1 MRNILYNNKCFIK
14 WVPFL
19 FVIISGV
26 IFLMISQAPC
36 KTVDRIVAIV
46 NEEIITLTEL
56 DDAVNSFL
64 KKTIDVVQMKGG
76 HGALDQ
82 IKREILNRIIDEKL
96 IEYEIKRL
104 GIMVSQRDLD
114 DTVEK
119 ILKENSMSKQ
129 YFIDRLKTKGISL
142 DRYKDQMKREMEKAR
157 FINHEIKAKIT
168 LNEDELKK
176 YYTENT
182 DSFQDVK
189 EVKVQHILLSFPSD
203 ADDARIKGVY
213 EDAVEL
219 LIKINN
225 GEDFGK
231 LAKEYS
237 HESSADSG
245 GVMGWFKRGEITP
258 FLEKIVFDLE
268 VGEVS
273 DVIKSSLGYHIIKLM
288 DRKEEGIKPFEEV
301 KGEIQSIVYSQKV
314 EKELIE
320 KLKEMRKRSFVK
332 IKL

>member
-1 MRNILYNNKCFIK
+1 
-14 WVPFL
+14 
-19 FVIISGV
+19 
-26 IFLMISQAPC
+26 
-36 KTVDRIVAIV
+36 
-46 NEEIITLTEL
+46 
-56 DDAVNSFL
+56 
-64 KKTIDVVQMKGG
+64 
-76 HGALDQ
+76 
-82 IKREILNRIIDEKL
+82 
-96 IEYEIKRL
+96 
-104 GIMVSQRDLD
+104 
-114 DTVEK
+114 
-119 ILKENSMSKQ
+119 
-129 YFIDRLKTKGISL
+129 
-142 DRYKDQMKREMEKAR
+142 MEKAR
-157 FINHEIKAKIT
+157 FINHEIKAKVT

-203 ADDARIKGVY
+203 ADDAKIRAVY
-213 EDAVEL
+213 KDAVEL

-288 DRKEEGIKPFEEV
+288 DRKGEGIKPFEEV